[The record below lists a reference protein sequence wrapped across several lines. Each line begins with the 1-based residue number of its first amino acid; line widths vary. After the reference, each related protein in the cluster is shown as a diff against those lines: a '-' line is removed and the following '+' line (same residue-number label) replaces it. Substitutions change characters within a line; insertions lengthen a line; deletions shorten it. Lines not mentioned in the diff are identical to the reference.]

1 MTEETKK
8 EISNKIN
15 LDQGPVIKDQD
26 SNEDNIKYLATAIII
41 GVIIIALVV
50 LATIFLIK
58 PENSA
63 MTEQLRDVFII
74 FMALT
79 SLVLGIALVVLIIQL
94 SVLINLLQNEIRPIL
109 DSTTETVNTLKGTTQ
124 FISNNITE
132 PVIKLNQY
140 LAMLKKLIKPSKR

>member
-26 SNEDNIKYLATAIII
+26 SNEDNKKYLATAIII

-109 DSTTETVNTLKGTTQ
+109 DSTTETVNTLKGTTR